1 MKTALTDFA
10 LQKRGIYGILHVIIL
25 LLSLFLVISISVDTF
40 KGIPFYTQSLYM
52 NLYPVPVRLYSRTF
66 FVEGQTAL
74 FRHTF
79 SFSIGSYPVS
89 EYYSLYGLD
98 IFAGDYLHAP
108 VHSLG
113 AGRICNGNRSGM
125 ADV

>member
-1 MKTALTDFA
+1 MAFCMSSYCTVPLLGYQHFCGYI
-10 LQKRGIYGILHVIIL
+10 QRYPVLHTV
-25 LLSLFLVISISVDTF
+25 SVHEGTVMD
-40 KGIPFYTQSLYM
+40 
-52 NLYPVPVRLYSRTF
+52 LYPVPVRLYSRTF